1 MGQTQLLHMTI
12 KQLLPTAVMKD
23 TDCLVG
29 IELDSVK
36 VQVQGMEGGVELLP
50 LVKVSLPTYLTV
62 DLSKGGVFHS
72 QKVPPFELHCLSITC
87 TCMCFLNLYVV
98 G

>member
-1 MGQTQLLHMTI
+1 MDLFLMGQTQLLHTTI

-29 IELDSVK
+29 IELDNVR

-50 LVKVSLPTYLTV
+50 LVKVSLPT
-62 DLSKGGVFHS
+62 
-72 QKVPPFELHCLSITC
+72 
-87 TCMCFLNLYVV
+87 
-98 G
+98 